1 MVIEPMLVAQPGALA
16 LQLLIIGAKLRGPAP
31 DLHRPTLDLSTS
43 SLVTPL

>member
-16 LQLLIIGAKLRGPAP
+16 LQRLIIVAKLRSPAS

-43 SLVTPL
+43 SLVTLL